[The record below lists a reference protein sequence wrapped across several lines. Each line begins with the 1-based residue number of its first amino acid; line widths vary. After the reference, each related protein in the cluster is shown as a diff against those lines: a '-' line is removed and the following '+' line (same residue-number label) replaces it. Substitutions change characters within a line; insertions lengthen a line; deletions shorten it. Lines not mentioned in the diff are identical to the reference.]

1 MLDTLGPEIQVH
13 NSTGEPI
20 ELKAG
25 NHVIITPDLS
35 KAPSAEILP
44 IKFGDLAKVSE

>member
-13 NSTGEPI
+13 NSTGAPI

-25 NHVIITPDLS
+25 NHVTITPDVS
-35 KAPSAEILP
+35 KAPSAEILQLNLL
-44 IKFGDLAKVSE
+44 ILQK